1 MPTNSDVP
9 TMKSTTLPMADTT
22 DEYRSSSKV
31 CLDRM
36 LSVIGQLF
44 TEYLCKFRF
53 QFLALQICRKDI
65 TIGGNKDDGG
75 NAGDAI

>member
-9 TMKSTTLPMADTT
+9 TMKSTTLPMADMMG
-22 DEYRSSSKV
+22 EYRSSSKV
-31 CLDRM
+31 CQDRM

-44 TEYLCKFRF
+44 TENLCKFRF

-65 TIGGNKDDGG
+65 TIGGNEDYGG